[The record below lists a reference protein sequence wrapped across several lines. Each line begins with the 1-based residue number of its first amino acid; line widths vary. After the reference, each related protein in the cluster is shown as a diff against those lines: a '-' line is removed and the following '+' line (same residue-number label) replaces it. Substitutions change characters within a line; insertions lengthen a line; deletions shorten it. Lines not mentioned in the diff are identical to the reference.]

1 LAKALKQANRRC
13 ELHVYSKGGH
23 GYGMRHVDNV
33 PVTDWTLAA
42 EPWLKSVTAVKDT
55 EPAKKN

>member
-1 LAKALKQANRRC
+1 MPSHKDSRVASRPNSMLR
-13 ELHVYSKGGH
+13 GH